1 VFKARPC
8 KSFPPN
14 SSFRWQ
20 NQIKSSLVPSQKKLS
35 AAYCVVMSFK
45 LISSGSN
52 SANRQTKKTTPIR
65 ESLNN
70 EEDSFCDE
78 NLTSQ
83 TRNNERGKSTEK
95 DGILKRVLPGQ
106 KIQFFC
112 QCFYK
117 HDPEKLMQ
125 ESSKFLRHFFVVRS
139 EIKFHEIC
147 YSKSVNSID

>member
-1 VFKARPC
+1 
-8 KSFPPN
+8 
-14 SSFRWQ
+14 
-20 NQIKSSLVPSQKKLS
+20 
-35 AAYCVVMSFK
+35 MSFK

-125 ESSKFLRHFFVVRS
+125 ESSKFLRHFFSLLEVKLNFMRFATQGVLIRS
-139 EIKFHEIC
+139 I
-147 YSKSVNSID
+147 NN